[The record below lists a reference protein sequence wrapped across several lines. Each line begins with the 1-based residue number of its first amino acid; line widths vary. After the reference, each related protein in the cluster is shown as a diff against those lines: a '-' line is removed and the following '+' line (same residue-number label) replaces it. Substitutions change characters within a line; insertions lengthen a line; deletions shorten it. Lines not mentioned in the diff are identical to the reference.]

1 MLRRRMKRKE
11 RNFMSG
17 ELLLLFLFVRGGVL
31 VDGATVLVFHLCRL
45 EHFLALVLLARRRV
59 ITWLAVAFRLVVVR
73 VKVTRMRP
81 VAHVHDQFSRDQQ
94 RMAYLG
100 TTADKNSQEHDMGE
114 TAKHHAARLSGAFRP
129 VKENYP
135 VVQAPNCTSTKMRAA
150 PARRSPYPRL

>member
-11 RNFMSG
+11 RNFMGG

-31 VDGATVLVFHLCRL
+31 VDGATGLVFYLCRL
-45 EHFLALVLLARRRV
+45 KHFLALVLLARRRV
-59 ITWLAVAFRLVVVR
+59 ITWLTVAFRLVVVR

-94 RMAYLG
+94 RMAYLR
-100 TTADKNSQEHDMGE
+100 TTADKKSQEHDIRE

-135 VVQAPNCTSTKMRAA
+135 AVQAPSCTTTKMTAA
-150 PARRSPYPRL
+150 